1 MISSVRFAACALALL
16 GFGGVSQADPPKL
29 ANEEMTAAVKTDE
42 ITIPTPGELF
52 AALEKAGKPNW
63 QGQYRQ
69 PVPNTFQSR
78 PQIALNLGRLI
89 ADGYVAVEAED
100 AQQVKNLGKDIVT
113 LAKTLGVSEN
123 VLRRGKSITD
133 FAENNEWNTLKE
145 ELEATQDEVKL
156 AMAEQHDDQL
166 VLLVTLGGWVRGLD
180 VLSNWLADNY
190 TAEGSKLLRQPGIIL
205 YLRSK
210 LRTLP
215 DKAKD
220 DPLVK
225 VLKERMEELQSLVS
239 IERNQSPSLENVK
252 KIKEIS
258 GQMVTEI
265 STKK

>member
-1 MISSVRFAACALALL
+1 
-16 GFGGVSQADPPKL
+16 
-29 ANEEMTAAVKTDE
+29 
-42 ITIPTPGELF
+42 
-52 AALEKAGKPNW
+52 
-63 QGQYRQ
+63 
-69 PVPNTFQSR
+69 
-78 PQIALNLGRLI
+78 
-89 ADGYVAVEAED
+89 
-100 AQQVKNLGKDIVT
+100 VKNLGKDIVT

-180 VLSNWLADNY
+180 VLSNWLTDNY
-190 TAEGSKLLRQPGIIL
+190 SAEGSKLLRQPGIIQ
-205 YLRSK
+205 YLRAK

-225 VLKERMEELQSLVS
+225 VLKDKMEELQSLVS
-239 IERNQSPSLENVK
+239 IERDQSPSLENVK
-252 KIKEIS
+252 KIKELA